1 MAEGALGARE
11 ERPRGGARAERTR
24 ATLLEA
30 AESIFAERGFA
41 ATRLE
46 DVAERVGIRR
56 ASIVYHFRDKRELYG
71 AVLDELVQGLYE
83 PVERA
88 LDQGGPLGDRVEG
101 AVSVFVDFIA
111 ERPSA
116 ARILLREI
124 ADGSP
129 DNPPQLVRHLAVS
142 FTPLVL
148 RVRGVG
154 QRARRYP
161 KADPTQI
168 ASAIAGT
175 TIFQLAAVPTLAPGL
190 DYDPREPERLEAL
203 RAQVMGLA
211 RGLLGEHSG
220 VEE

>member
-1 MAEGALGARE
+1 MQGPERE
-11 ERPRGGARAERTR
+11 TKATRTR
-24 ATLLEA
+24 EVILHEA
-30 AESIFAERGFA
+30 EQLFAERGFTG
-41 ATRLE
+41 TRLE
-46 DVAERVGIRR
+46 EVAQRVGIRR

-71 AVLDELVQGLYE
+71 AVLDELVQGIYQ

-88 LDQGGPLGDRVEG
+88 LDQGGPLADRVER
-101 AVSVFVDFIA
+101 AVSAFVDFIA

-129 DNPPQLVRHLAVS
+129 ENPPQLVRHLAVS

-148 RVRGVG
+148 RVRAAGE
-154 QRARRYP
+154 RARRYP
-161 KADPTQI
+161 KADPTLI